1 MDRDAR
7 PAARAR
13 GGVRF
18 GAVLLG
24 GAAAVLLWGGVAR
37 AEMSEMEAKRTPLT
51 ISGVSGMQL
60 DLSGSFDRIIR
71 IADNGTESATQN
83 LDNSASPNYLRL
95 RGRTKE
101 NYGNGMAW
109 GFKAEMG
116 VHSNPS
122 DQADIP
128 DETGNLLVEARSTYI
143 WWDSGGMGKVKVGLQ
158 PGFNRHAGRVD
169 QSGTEH
175 AQNNDNRR
183 WSDIELR
190 DGTGFANVNLGELF
204 REYDP
209 PRGDY
214 ITYYSPTVSGFQ
226 FGASYGNDDAW
237 QFGARYYGELEGGL
251 KAKAAAGYNRNN
263 ESATTL
269 GFANSE
275 VEDSWVASGSVLLPT
290 GLSFT
295 GAWGLQHP
303 AANNQFTNFAY
314 YLKAGYWLSDDQA
327 VSVDYGF
334 SRGVVDPV
342 FGDKIFG
349 TLFGIAWEREF
360 DAYRVYANLER
371 IQGDRQSSAATDDVD
386 PVNMFTVG
394 VGINF

>member
-1 MDRDAR
+1 MDTDVKPAR
-7 PAARAR
+7 RAR
-13 GGVRF
+13 R
-18 GAVLLG
+18 GAAFFVSAA
-24 GAAAVLLWGGVAR
+24 GAIAAVLLCGGVAR
-37 AEMSEMEAKRTPLT
+37 AEKVAKDQRTPLT
-51 ISGVSGMQL
+51 VSAVSGMDLQ
-60 DLSGSFDRIIR
+60 LSGRFDRLIR

-83 LDNSASPNYLRL
+83 LDNSAFPNYLRL

-101 NYGNGMAW
+101 NYGNGMSW

-128 DETGNLLVEARSTYI
+128 DETGNLLVDARSTYV
-143 WWDSGGMGKVKVGLQ
+143 WWDSGGNGKVKVGYQ
-158 PGFNRHAGRVD
+158 PGFNRYAGVID
-169 QSGTEH
+169 LSGTEH
-175 AQNNDNRR
+175 AHNNDNRR

-190 DGTGFANVNLGELF
+190 DSAGFANVNLGELF

-214 ITYYSPTVSGFQ
+214 ITYYSPTISGFQ
-226 FGASYGNDDAW
+226 FGTSYGNDDTW
-237 QFGARYYGELEGGL
+237 QFGARYDGTLASGMR
-251 KAKAAAGYNRNN
+251 AKAAVGYNRNF

-269 GFANSE
+269 GFANQE
-275 VEDSWVASGSVLLPT
+275 VEDGWVTSGSVLLPS

-303 AANNQFTNFAY
+303 AANGQFTNFSY
-314 YLKAGYWLSDDQA
+314 YLKAGYWLSDNQA
-327 VSVDYGF
+327 VSLDYGF
-334 SRGVVDPV
+334 SRGVVDPT

-349 TLFGIAWEREF
+349 CLFGLGWERSW
-360 DAYRVYANLER
+360 DPYRVYANLER
-371 IQGDRQSSAATDDVD
+371 VQGDRQSSAATDDVD
-386 PVNMFTVG
+386 AVNTVNLG